1 MSDQD
6 IIKELS
12 ESNKSIL
19 EKISQYDNKE
29 QIQKKYNI
37 AFTVLCVAI
46 IICMI
51 VSIAFAISCNKCVKN
66 NTIQGMTYNALHNFG

>member
-1 MSDQD
+1 MSDKE

-12 ESNKSIL
+12 ESNQSIL
-19 EKISQYDNKE
+19 EKIAQYDDKE
-29 QIQKKYNI
+29 QRQKKYNI

-51 VSIAFAISCNKCVKN
+51 VSIAFAISCNKCVKS

>member
-1 MSDQD
+1 MSDKE

-12 ESNKSIL
+12 ESNQSIL
-19 EKISQYDNKE
+19 KKIAQYDDKE
-29 QIQKKYNI
+29 QRQKKYNI